1 MFKTV
6 TVPAGPPLVH
16 PIPAIKAV
24 VGKVLELVCPASGYP
39 LDTVTWS
46 RGGAALVAGP
56 RVSLDPGAGRAEVR
70 GVVAGDAGTYT
81 CTATS
86 RRGQTARAEA
96 EVAVIGR

>member
-1 MFKTV
+1 MTSKRALTGL
-6 TVPAGPPLVH
+6 TRHL
-16 PIPAIKAV
+16 
-24 VGKVLELVCPASGYP
+24 
-39 LDTVTWS
+39 
-46 RGGAALVAGP
+46 GATTM
-56 RVSLDPGAGRAEVR
+56 DPGAGRAEVR